1 MTAQGLSVSLPMP
14 RLRRRW
20 LPTLGAWVIAAW
32 AVAAQAQAQ
41 VPSQAESAS
50 QRLDA
55 AARAHPVAFLD
66 RIGWGADA
74 AQLRQLQQLGAT
86 RLLDAQLQPDP
97 HPVLPESLQQT
108 LDALPVNQPLQQFI
122 PPLVA
127 QLREI
132 RKSRKSAS
140 AGTGDDAGAV
150 QARLKALHRQMNALT
165 RQAMAQQLLLAVYA
179 PDQLQQRLDW
189 FWMNHFNVFHGF
201 LVGPMLADYQ
211 RRVIAPHALGHFR
224 DLLRATMFSPQMLL
238 YLNNAQNA
246 RGHINENYARELM
259 ELHTLGVGS
268 GYTQTDVTRL
278 AHALTGLGV
287 DLIDRPVRVRP
298 VWRDLVWK
306 RGLVVF
312 NPARHDSS
320 PQVVLGHT
328 LEGDSVDEM
337 DQVID
342 LLDDDPATARHL
354 SFELAQYFV
363 ADHPDPA
370 MVAAMVRTWQR
381 SDGDVSAVLRTMFLS
396 PQFAASLAEP
406 QFKDPM
412 RYVISTVR
420 AGLAGPR
427 IIRNPQPMIGALAAL
442 GEPLFGRSTPDG
454 YPVGAGAWDGS
465 GAMTTRFR
473 IAQQFGAGAPMLFA
487 AEPAFLRE
495 DGPLPGQTQDGM
507 QQASMQDGMQD
518 SMQGSMQAP
527 GRSPGLENMAA
538 AVPLQRPR
546 RRAPDL
552 AHSAVYLA
560 AQPTL
565 SEATRQALA
574 QAGPRPRWNA
584 LWLASPEFMNQ

>member
-1 MTAQGLSVSLPMP
+1 MKAQALPKFPPMP
-14 RLRRRW
+14 RARRRR
-20 LPTLGAWVIAAW
+20 LPALRALPVLCALILAGAC
-32 AVAAQAQAQ
+32 VAARATAPVSSQTPTQAPAQ
-41 VPSQAESAS
+41 TPSEGTVWSPA

-74 AQLRQLQQLGAT
+74 AQLRQLRQLGAT
-86 RLLDAQLQPDP
+86 RLLDAQLRPDP
-97 HPVLPESLQQT
+97 DPALPEPLQQT
-108 LDALPVNQPLQQFI
+108 LDALPVNAPLRQLI

-132 RKSRKSAS
+132 RKARKAS
-140 AGTGDDAGAV
+140 MGDTGSGADQAGDT
-150 QARLKALHRQMNALT
+150 QARLKALHQQMNALT

-201 LVGPMLADYQ
+201 IVGPMMADYQ

-268 GYTQTDVTRL
+268 GYTQADVTHL

-298 VWRDLVWK
+298 VWRDLLWK
-306 RGLVVF
+306 HGLVVF

-320 PQVVLGHT
+320 PQLVLGHT

-337 DQVID
+337 GQVID

-354 SFELAQYFV
+354 SLELAQYFV

-381 SDGDVSAVLRTMFLS
+381 SDGDIAAVLRTMFLS
-396 PQFAASLAEP
+396 PQFAASLGAP

-427 IIRNPQPMIGALAAL
+427 IIRNPQPMLGALAAL

-473 IAQQFGAGAPMLFA
+473 IAQQFGAGAPMLFG
-487 AEPAFLRE
+487 AEPPYLRGA
-495 DGPLPGQTQDGM
+495 GPLPGQT
-507 QQASMQDGMQD
+507 
-518 SMQGSMQAP
+518 P
-527 GRSPGLENMAA
+527 
-538 AVPLQRPR
+538 
-546 RRAPDL
+546 APDL

-560 AQPTL
+560 AEPGL
-565 SEATRQALA
+565 SQATRQALA
-574 QAGPRPRWNA
+574 QAAPRPRWNA